1 MLSFLS
7 LLLGIGLLYGGGEA
21 LVRGSARLARVMG
34 LSSLVIGLTVVAFGT
49 SAPELASSLM
59 AVLQDAPDVALGNI
73 LGSNIANVGLILGL
87 SALLRPLVAKARVLY
102 RELPFMIG
110 VGLLL
115 LPLALNGVFGR
126 GDGLLMLILFGLY
139 IFVLLRK
146 DDEISVEERAKVK
159 TPPAVSL
166 AMVLFGIGL
175 LVLGAKLLVDGAVG
189 IARGIGV
196 SEQVIGLT
204 LVAIGTSLPELAASL
219 VATNH
224 DEGDMVLG
232 NVIGSNVFNVLLV
245 LGVTVVIYPIPVVLS
260 VFGRDL
266 LVALVFSAAPL
277 VFLLRHRRLSR
288 PEGAVLLVGY
298 GVYLFYLFS

>member
-49 SAPELASSLM
+49 SAPELASSLV
-59 AVLQDAPDVALGNI
+59 AVFQDAPDVALGNI

-87 SALLRPLVAKARVLY
+87 SALLRPIAAQARVLF

-115 LPLALNGVFGR
+115 LPLALNGRFGR
-126 GDGLLMLILFGLY
+126 GDGLLMLGLFVLY
-139 IFVLLRK
+139 LAVLLRK
-146 DDEISVEERAKVK
+146 DEALTTDEFGTGK
-159 TPPAVSL
+159 TSAAVSL
-166 AMVLFGIGL
+166 TMVVLGIGL
-175 LVLGAKLLVDGAVG
+175 LVVGAKLLVDGAVG
-189 IARGIGV
+189 LARGVGI
-196 SEQVIGLT
+196 SEQVIGLS

-245 LGVTVVIYPIPVVLS
+245 LGTTVVIYPIPVVLS
-260 VFGRDL
+260 AFGRDL
-266 LVALVFSAAPL
+266 IVALVFSAAPL
-277 VFLLRHRRLSR
+277 VFLLRKHRLTRLN
-288 PEGAVLLVGY
+288 GAFLLMGY
-298 GVYLFYLFS
+298 AAYMVYLFR